1 VCSCIILAPTAT
13 SISPTKSSTFLLIK
27 STALLPGIVTHY
39 QDHICSFHGPFIYR
53 KVRLKCSLSQSKM
66 NLVELEEWNSFQ
78 EKWLAW
84 SFLLAM
90 RFLPMKVLGIFLK
103 RYRNMSQLGSD
114 IVKKKIKSIM
124 CMYAKR
130 IRGAYSAMLG
140 LIFLCQASS
149 KKGKMKH
156 LAVMEHAAGPV
167 AFNKI
172 GINSLVQRERKNS
185 EHPKIFNLVI
195 FKLTALKICL

>member
-1 VCSCIILAPTAT
+1 MKLFPGKVTGLIFSSGDEIPADESAWHLPKTVQKHEPTW
-13 SISPTKSSTFLLIK
+13 F
-27 STALLPGIVTHY
+27 GY
-39 QDHICSFHGPFIYR
+39 C
-53 KVRLKCSLSQSKM
+53 
-66 NLVELEEWNSFQ
+66 
-78 EKWLAW
+78 
-84 SFLLAM
+84 
-90 RFLPMKVLGIFLK
+90 
-103 RYRNMSQLGSD
+103 
-114 IVKKKIKSIM
+114 KKKIKSIM
-124 CMYAKR
+124 CMHAKR